1 MLDDKY
7 FMQKALA
14 EAILAAEKGEVPIG
28 CVIVCNDTIIAK
40 AHNLTQTLQDVTA
53 HAEMQAFT
61 SASNYLGAKY
71 LKDCT
76 LYVTL
81 EPCPMCAGAA
91 AWTQISK
98 IVYGAKDE
106 KLAHI
111 NKQQLFHPKTQIIGG
126 ILEDECKNLLKN
138 FFANK
143 RK

>member
-111 NKQQLFHPKTQIIGG
+111 NKQQLFHPKTKIIGG
-126 ILEDECKNLLKN
+126 ILEDECKKLLKN